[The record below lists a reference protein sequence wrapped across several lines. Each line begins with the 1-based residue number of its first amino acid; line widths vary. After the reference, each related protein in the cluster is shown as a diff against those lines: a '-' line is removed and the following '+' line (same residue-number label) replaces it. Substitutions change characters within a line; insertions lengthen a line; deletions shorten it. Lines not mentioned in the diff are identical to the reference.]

1 MAYRKKLETWPF
13 DDVAW
18 GRITKRLKK
27 HAAAKNPPLLGPFLV
42 HDGRIVA
49 CPSGVRK
56 GVSECKYLLPRDTV
70 VECRK
75 VLLGEHPELDRQTV
89 EELPDG
95 CVQLDLERNTF
106 VIAGGRDILSDRALI
121 RKIRQSF
128 RIPRSSPVG
137 LREYRNDAF
146 CLEFTTHGLGMLING
161 VTERVYDFPLD
172 LLFEALHTCPSYSSF
187 RIVGRKDDLVTVM
200 LSKDLTYTT
209 CGFLRFVVSE
219 RERADDVRR
228 IVDAAVRQMKSDSM
242 KLYVGIDV
250 MPVRQEDCI
259 CLDAAFFSTEVNAPK
274 IEQTPAEAEMQIL
287 AAIMAEW
294 NGNAELSDMAVALLK
309 PEHFTVPAHRAIFRA
324 IAELKTRERYVFDN
338 HVIQELKRTGRL
350 AEAGGEIHIW
360 MLVRQLSDLFP
371 GETIK
376 RLIRKLSESPRME

>member
-1 MAYRKKLETWPF
+1 MAHRKKLETWPF
-13 DDVAW
+13 EDDAW
-18 GRITKRLKK
+18 SRITRRLKK

-70 VECRK
+70 DECRK
-75 VLLGEHPELDRQTV
+75 KLLGEHPELDRQTV

-95 CVQLDLERNTF
+95 YVQLDLERNTF
-106 VIAGGRDILSDRALI
+106 VIAGGREILSDRQLI
-121 RKIRQSF
+121 RKIRQTF

-137 LREYRNDAF
+137 LREYRNDAS
-146 CLEFTTHGLGMLING
+146 CLKFTPNGSGWLVNG
-161 VTERVYDFPLD
+161 VKERVYDFPLG
-172 LLFEALHTCPSYSSF
+172 LFFEALHTCPSYSSF
-187 RIVGRKDDLVTVM
+187 RIVGRRDDLVT
-200 LSKDLTYTT
+200 LIRSKDLTSSM
-209 CGFLRFVVSE
+209 CGFLRFVISE
-219 RERADDVRR
+219 REQADDVRP
-228 IVDAAVRQMKSDSM
+228 IVDAAVRQMKPDSM
-242 KLYVGIDV
+242 RLYVGIDV

-287 AAIMAEW
+287 AALMAEW

-309 PEHFTVPAHRAIFRA
+309 PEYFTVPTHRAIFRA
-324 IAELKTRERYVFDN
+324 IADLKTRERYVFDN

-350 AEAGGEIHIW
+350 AEAGGEVFVW

-371 GETIK
+371 AESIK
-376 RLIRKLSESPRME
+376 MLIRNLSSSRQTE